1 MVSCLNDRRAWT
13 EEMNLDLGV
22 RHPPKD
28 RTRTK
33 SMWKKNMN
41 SEEVAQ
47 LIERF
52 LENRSLYPQEWNDFV
67 DTPQK
72 DSVIENHRR
81 QCYELDPLVNCPGV
95 QDPDAVARLK
105 GIIERLR
112 SGRV

>member
-1 MVSCLNDRRAWT
+1 
-13 EEMNLDLGV
+13 
-22 RHPPKD
+22 
-28 RTRTK
+28 
-33 SMWKKNMN
+33 MWKKNMN

-52 LENRSLYPQEWNDFV
+52 LEERSLYPQEWNDFV
-67 DTPQK
+67 ETSQK
-72 DSVIENHRR
+72 DSVVENYRR

-95 QDPDAVARLK
+95 PDPDAVARLK